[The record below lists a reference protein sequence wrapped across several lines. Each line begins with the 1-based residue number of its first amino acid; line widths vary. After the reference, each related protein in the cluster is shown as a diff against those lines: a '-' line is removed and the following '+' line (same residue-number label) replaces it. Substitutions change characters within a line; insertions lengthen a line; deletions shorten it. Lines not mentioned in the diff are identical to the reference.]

1 MNEKTFDLTIV
12 GAGLTGL
19 LTAFVLS
26 RTNLDIALIDKSDFT
41 SSRSLS
47 TDFRTTAIAE
57 GSKIFFEEIGLWDK
71 IGFYTEPIKKIKVF
85 DRKNTNKIKFV
96 NSDEDSCLG
105 YNIENKILKKIL
117 INEISSNS
125 KIKLFKKSEIKN
137 VEMFHSQAIC
147 YLNKWYIK
155 SKLIIAAD
163 GKNSLI
169 RKIIKTK
176 IFSKNYNHKALVINL
191 NHKKNHNNIAYELF
205 FNSGPLAILPMRKSV
220 SKKFSSS
227 IIWSHRKDYINH
239 LEKVKDDYLINILNL
254 KTNEYIGEISNIV
267 NKKSFSLS
275 AHINSTY
282 YDKRLVYVGDSAHS
296 VHPIAGQG
304 WNIGV
309 RDIKNLFNS
318 IDNGIDLGLDIGS
331 KHICKDYHKRSFYDA
346 FLLYQVTDKLNTI
359 FLSDNF
365 FLSKIRNI
373 GFDFID
379 NKTNINNFISSFA
392 MGKNRIF

>member
-1 MNEKTFDLTIV
+1 MNEKTCDVTIV

-137 VEMFHSQAIC
+137 VEMFHSQAI
-147 YLNKWYIK
+147 
-155 SKLIIAAD
+155 
-163 GKNSLI
+163 
-169 RKIIKTK
+169 
-176 IFSKNYNHKALVINL
+176 
-191 NHKKNHNNIAYELF
+191 
-205 FNSGPLAILPMRKSV
+205 
-220 SKKFSSS
+220 
-227 IIWSHRKDYINH
+227 
-239 LEKVKDDYLINILNL
+239 
-254 KTNEYIGEISNIV
+254 
-267 NKKSFSLS
+267 
-275 AHINSTY
+275 
-282 YDKRLVYVGDSAHS
+282 
-296 VHPIAGQG
+296 
-304 WNIGV
+304 
-309 RDIKNLFNS
+309 
-318 IDNGIDLGLDIGS
+318 
-331 KHICKDYHKRSFYDA
+331 
-346 FLLYQVTDKLNTI
+346 
-359 FLSDNF
+359 
-365 FLSKIRNI
+365 
-373 GFDFID
+373 
-379 NKTNINNFISSFA
+379 
-392 MGKNRIF
+392 